1 MASNKKSYLLLMLLK
16 HDGKTFAVGDE
27 IHLDEK
33 TSTELLSL
41 GVILE
46 KKTEPPKGKKD
57 E

>member
-1 MASNKKSYLLLMLLK
+1 MASNKKSYLLQMLLK
-16 HDGKTFAVGDE
+16 HDGKTFAAGDE